1 MLSPESAECHFYQE
15 KLSKIIILLPKLS
28 ILVYGSKIC
37 YLWAYINLL
46 NEYKY
51 SFSWYRR
58 GEGVFFKVKGGGCKK
73 NLGKKIGTLKAGGGK
88 KINPLAR
95 IYTPAELLKK

>member
-1 MLSPESAECHFYQE
+1 MLPPESAECHFYQE

-73 NLGKKIGTLKAGGGK
+73 NFGEENRHFESWRGGK
-88 KINPLAR
+88 K
-95 IYTPAELLKK
+95 

>member
-15 KLSKIIILLPKLS
+15 KLSKIIILLPKLA

-58 GEGVFFKVKGGGCKK
+58 GEGVFFKRK
-73 NLGKKIGTLKAGGGK
+73 GTLRVIK
-88 KINPLAR
+88 K
-95 IYTPAELLKK
+95 EV